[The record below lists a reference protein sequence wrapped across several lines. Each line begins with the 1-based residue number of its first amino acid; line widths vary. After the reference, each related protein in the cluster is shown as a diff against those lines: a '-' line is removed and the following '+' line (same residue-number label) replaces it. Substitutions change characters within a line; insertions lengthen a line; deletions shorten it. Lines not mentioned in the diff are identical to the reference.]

1 LNTSAGATPAPW
13 EFALPGELPRTED
26 AVVVVGVGG
35 VRSPWEFALQG
46 ELPTDDAV
54 VGVVGGV

>member
-35 VRSPWEFALQG
+35 VRSPWEFTLQG

-54 VGVVGGV
+54 VGV

>member
-13 EFALPGELPRTED
+13 EFALQGQLSADD
-26 AVVVVGVGG
+26 AVVVVGVCG
-35 VRSPWEFALQG
+35 VLSPWGFALQG

-54 VGVVGGV
+54 VGVVVGV